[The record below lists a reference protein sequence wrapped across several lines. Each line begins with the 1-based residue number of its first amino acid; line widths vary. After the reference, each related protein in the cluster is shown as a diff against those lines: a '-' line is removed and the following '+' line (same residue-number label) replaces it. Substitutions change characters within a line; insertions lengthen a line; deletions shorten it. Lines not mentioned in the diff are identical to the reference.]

1 MGRYVSEFGL
11 WTFSNSSGVRGNRG
25 RRSVRQLSDKIYG
38 ECSKWRGVRVTV
50 TEPDP
55 KVLESE
61 FNEVLED
68 YQR

>member
-1 MGRYVSEFGL
+1 M
-11 WTFSNSSGVRGNRG
+11 RGNRG